1 MTLNDIRNK
10 SGLLILVIGVG
21 MLGFIFMDLM
31 SSGTSLFQKGQNL
44 LLKVGKEKVTY
55 TSFEKELEQNINF

>member
-31 SSGTSLFQKGQNL
+31 SSGTSLFQKD
-44 LLKVGKEKVTY
+44 KIFY
-55 TSFEKELEQNINF
+55 